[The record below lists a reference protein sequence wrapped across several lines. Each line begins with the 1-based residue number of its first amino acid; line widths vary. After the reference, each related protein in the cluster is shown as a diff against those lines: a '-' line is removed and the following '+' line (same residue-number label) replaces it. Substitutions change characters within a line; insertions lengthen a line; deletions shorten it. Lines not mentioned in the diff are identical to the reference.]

1 MQRLILILITIVLT
15 SFYLFP
21 VAFSFFPALNTK
33 NIMAGLGLIVGA
45 LVLVRNRASI
55 VNRDFFVLS
64 LFALLVSFAGI
75 LSILY
80 NNTPDYTYATYIVSM
95 WIWVSAAF
103 VLVQWIRLVHGYAS
117 VTLLANY
124 LIVVCVLQCV
134 AALLIDTYPA
144 LKNWVD
150 STIVDFGFESQEVI
164 ADKNR
169 LYGFGAALDVAGTRF
184 AAVLIILA
192 YVLTKVEETKIK
204 TFLFLYIV
212 AFFFISIVGNFIART
227 TTLGLIL
234 AVSYLFWVNRNRL
247 IGINRDKKLWR
258 FIFLILIIT
267 IVLTTYLYHHSPM
280 FKENFRFAFE
290 GFFNWIEKG
299 EWKSN
304 STDMLKRMII
314 LPSEF
319 ETWVI
324 GDGYFH
330 SPSELDPNYIGPI
343 YSGFYKYTDIG
354 YLRFIY
360 YFGLIGTSLFVLF
373 FCKVA
378 DVCMQRFRNQRTMFF
393 FILLLNLIIWC
404 KVSTDIFIIFAL
416 FLCIGQEEN
425 EDFDF
430 RMDIYLPTHRS
441 GTFR

>member
-1 MQRLILILITIVLT
+1 
-15 SFYLFP
+15 
-21 VAFSFFPALNTK
+21 
-33 NIMAGLGLIVGA
+33 MAGLGLIVGA
-45 LVLVRNRASI
+45 FVLVRNRASI

-64 LFALLVSFAGI
+64 LFALLVSLAGV

-80 NNTPDYTYATYIVSM
+80 NNTPDYSYATYIVSM

-124 LIVVCVLQCV
+124 MIVVCVLQCV
-134 AALLIDTYPA
+134 SALLIDTYPV

-150 STIVDFGFESQEVI
+150 SMIADFGFESQEVI

-192 YVLTKVEETKIK
+192 YILTKVEETKIK

-234 AVSYLFWVNRNRL
+234 AVIYLFWVNRNRL

-258 FIFLILIIT
+258 FIFLILVVT
-267 IVLTTYLYHHSPM
+267 ILVTTYLYYHSPM

-299 EWKSN
+299 KWESN
-304 STDMLKRMII
+304 STNILKRMII
-314 LPSEF
+314 LPE
-319 ETWVI
+319 ELKTWII

-330 SPSELDPNYIGPI
+330 GPTRIDPNYIGPVS
-343 YSGFYKYTDIG
+343 YGFYKYTDIG

-360 YFGLIGTSLFVLF
+360 YFGLIGTFLFVLY
-373 FCKVA
+373 FCKVT
-378 DVCMQRFRNQRTMFF
+378 DVCMRRFKKQRTMFF
-393 FILLLNLIIWC
+393 FILMLNLIIWC
-404 KVSTDIFIIFAL
+404 KVSTDIFIIFAP
-416 FLCIGQEEN
+416 FLCISQDEN

-430 RMDIYLPTHRS
+430 RMNIYLPTR
-441 GTFR
+441 